1 MDVVLNLAHQ
11 IDDAHPAGTV
21 PSTDSLIDKLIFP
34 YCDVVYMTARN
45 TDKDGVSKGITSL

>member
-45 TDKDGVSKGITSL
+45 TDKDGVSKGITSS